1 VRTDRPSCWDGLVK
15 PLRPGDPFPVDEWET
30 WYSYP
35 DRLDRPWL
43 RVNFVASLDGAVTV
57 RGRSRGLSAPTDARV
72 LGLIRDLSDVIL
84 VGAGTA
90 IVEGYHGVRRTEV
103 RTRRRARRGLSEV
116 PPVAVVTGHC
126 SLPPDSP
133 LITDT
138 LVPPI
143 VITTP
148 AAPIGRR
155 RELAEAGADVVVTG
169 GERVDL
175 PAALAALEER
185 GLRRISCEGGP
196 TLFGHLIADDLVDE
210 LCLTMSPLLTGGDA
224 DRIARGPRVEQP
236 RGMRLL
242 SVLQAEDSMLMLR
255 YGRVR

>member
-1 VRTDRPSCWDGLVK
+1 MKRLW
-15 PLRPGDPFPVDEWET
+15 PGDPPPVDELET

-57 RGRSRGLSAPTDARV
+57 QGRSRRLSAPADARV

-90 IVEGYHGVRRTEV
+90 IVEGYRGVRRTEV
-103 RTRRRARRGLSEV
+103 RARRRAQRGLSEI
-116 PPVAVVTGHC
+116 PPIAVVTGHC

-133 LITDT
+133 LIADT

-143 VITTP
+143 VFTTA
-148 AAPIGRR
+148 AAPADRR
-155 RELAEAGADVVVTG
+155 KALAGAGADVVVTG

-175 PAALAALEER
+175 PAAVAALEER
-185 GLRRISCEGGP
+185 GLRRIGCEGGP

-210 LCLTMSPLLTGGDA
+210 LCLTMSPLLTSGDA
-224 DRIARGPRVEQP
+224 DRIARGPRVDQP
-236 RGMRLL
+236 RRMRLL
-242 SVLQAEDSMLMLR
+242 SALQAEDSMLMLR
-255 YGRVR
+255 YGRAR